1 MQFLYPLVDKDVI
14 AQIRNAPLP
23 EAFYES
29 LLQALQSSFTYDRLL
44 ISWINDLP
52 NPELAAQVVDF
63 MIRYEDIDW
72 AVCAGI
78 HDNQL
83 VLSVR
88 ISVPRAKPAKSFGTS
103 SASSAAAPAAM
114 TAGRAG

>member
-1 MQFLYPLVDKDVI
+1 MI

-52 NPELAAQVVDF
+52 NSELAAQVVDF

-78 HDNQL
+78 H
-83 VLSVR
+83 R
-88 ISVPRAKPAKSFGTS
+88 IALFSQCARQCRGASRRDSPPGGRQARRPRRRP
-103 SASSAAAPAAM
+103 
-114 TAGRAG
+114 